1 MKYGARAI
9 VWGHKVMKGKVQVSD
24 IPSYLTEKVSKY
36 LTDKGW
42 SSEEANPQPIDVG
55 PILNSVKPEAVSD
68 VEPEE

>member
-24 IPSYLTEKVSKY
+24 VPSYLTEKVNKY

-42 SSEEANPQPIDVG
+42 SGSEINVG
-55 PILNSVKPEAVSD
+55 PILNSAKPEAVSD